1 MGNSD
6 FEVLQRKSEILKA
19 IAHPVRLAILRGLIK
34 NGPTRVID
42 METGVDTCA
51 ATVSQHLAKMYYVGI
66 LSRKRKQTQIFYS
79 LVDKEGVVDM
89 LKTYL
94 MS

>member
-1 MGNSD
+1 
-6 FEVLQRKSEILKA
+6 
-19 IAHPVRLAILRGLIK
+19 
-34 NGPTRVID
+34 

-66 LSRKRKQTQIFYS
+66 LNRKRKQTQIFYS
-79 LVDKEGVVDM
+79 LVDREGVVDM